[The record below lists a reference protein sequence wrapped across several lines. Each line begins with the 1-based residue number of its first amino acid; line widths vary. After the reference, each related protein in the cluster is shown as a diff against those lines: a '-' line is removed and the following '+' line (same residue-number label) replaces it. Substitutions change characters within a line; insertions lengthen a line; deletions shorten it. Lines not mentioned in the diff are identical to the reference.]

1 MLYEAL
7 FVPPGREPFSRS
19 VLEEPQIAYYASG
32 FGRRAGDIGFIA
44 EAGGEPIGA
53 PWVRL
58 LQAEDPGYGY
68 VDDDTPELTIAVTP
82 EMERPGR
89 RHRPRRQ
96 VARVGAAHEPQ
107 LRRPQPGDRAVPA
120 RLRGG
125 HERRHLRHDAP
136 LRLIAAAP
144 TADAR
149 GSAAIHANHLSCRT
163 DPVRG

>member
-1 MLYEAL
+1 MFTIRPASHGDEPFIFPMLYAAL

-53 PWVRL
+53 AWVRL

-82 EMERPGR
+82 EWRGQGVGTALAAKLLESV
-89 RHRPRRQ
+89 PRMS
-96 VARVGAAHEPQ
+96 
-107 LRRPQPGDRAVPA
+107 LSS
-120 RLRGG
+120 
-125 HERRHLRHDAP
+125 
-136 LRLIAAAP
+136 
-144 TADAR
+144 DAR
-149 GSAAIHANHLSCRT
+149 NPATELYRRLGFEVVTSDATSVTMLRYA
-163 DPVRG
+163 